1 MYFFFVKTRL
11 TKTFL
16 TLSLEDVASRAGLEN
31 SKEAEKYLV
40 SMVESGEIF
49 AKISHKDGMVKFGTK
64 PEKYNSVEMLRK
76 LEKHV
81 AGIID
86 VTDRIDRNNF
96 QKVPFHT
103 KYVLLEHYY
112 SADLP

>member
-86 VTDRIDRNNF
+86 VTDRIDSNNF
-96 QKVPFHT
+96 QKVRFCSPF
-103 KYVLLEHYY
+103 YRRICQIFLR
-112 SADLP
+112 

>member
-1 MYFFFVKTRL
+1 
-11 TKTFL
+11 
-16 TLSLEDVASRAGLEN
+16 
-31 SKEAEKYLV
+31 
-40 SMVESGEIF
+40 MVESGEIF

-96 QKVPFHT
+96 
-103 KYVLLEHYY
+103 
-112 SADLP
+112 

>member
-1 MYFFFVKTRL
+1 M

-16 TLSLEDVASRAGLEN
+16 TLSLEDVASRAGLGN

-40 SMVESGEIF
+40 IMVESGEIF

-64 PEKYNSVEMLRK
+64 PEKYNSVAMLRN

-81 AGIID
+81 TGIID

-96 QKVPFHT
+96 QKVPFSNFSCMFPNPNNFFQF
-103 KYVLLEHYY
+103 EF
-112 SADLP
+112 

>member
-96 QKVPFHT
+96 QKVPFVHHFIA
-103 KYVLLEHYY
+103 EF
-112 SADLP
+112 ARFF

>member
-1 MYFFFVKTRL
+1 M

-86 VTDRIDRNNF
+86 VTDRIDSNNF
-96 QKVPFHT
+96 QKVPFVHHFIT
-103 KYVLLEHYY
+103 EF
-112 SADLP
+112 ARFF